1 MTLNEPRADLAV
13 NVELARA
20 LLREQH
26 PDLANL
32 PLTEV
37 ASGWDNTI
45 FRLGNELA
53 MRVPRRRVAASL
65 IEHEQ
70 RWLPML
76 APALPLPI
84 PAPVAI
90 GRGSDRF
97 PFAWSVCPWFEGRPA
112 FEAPPA
118 DQARAADDLGAF
130 VNALHVPAPADA
142 PVNPFRG
149 GHLSDRLPRFEDRLA
164 QAVARHPVDVAGAQA
179 AWDRAVAAPRWDG
192 PRLWLHGDLHP
203 ANLLTSDG
211 RLSAV
216 IDFGDLTAGD
226 PATDLAIAWM
236 LFGTA
241 SRARFRDAVTR
252 DDATWTRALGWAI
265 SLALAFVAGSP
276 AGSPM
281 IAIGLRTLDA
291 AYSEAR

>member
-13 NVELARA
+13 NTELARA

-26 PDLANL
+26 PDLADL
-32 PLTEV
+32 PIKEI

-45 FRLGNELA
+45 FRLGAELA
-53 MRVPRRRVAASL
+53 MRVPRRREAASL

-70 RWLPML
+70 RWLPAL

-90 GRGSDRF
+90 GKSSERF
-97 PFAWSVCPWFEGRPA
+97 PFTWSVCPWFEGRPA
-112 FEAPPA
+112 FELQPA
-118 DQARAADDLGAF
+118 DEAQAADELGAF
-130 VNALHVPAPADA
+130 VNALHEPAPADA
-142 PVNPFRG
+142 PINPFRG

-164 QAVARHPVDVAGAQA
+164 QAVARHPIHAAGAQA
-179 AWDRAVAAPRWDG
+179 TWDRAVAAPRWDG

-203 ANLLTSDG
+203 ANVLTSGG

-241 SRARFRDAVTR
+241 SRARFRRAVAC

-291 AYSEAR
+291 VQSEAR